1 MREPEINVATLIK
14 KKKKSLGCQFGSDSC
29 QNEQPGL
36 AGGGGGGTDF
46 ILNGCILTLDPSDP
60 LKVSLSHVH
69 LAARRASCDFEN
81 GNSTN

>member
-1 MREPEINVATLIK
+1 MDLILVK
-14 KKKKSLGCQFGSDSC
+14 MNSLAW
-29 QNEQPGL
+29 L
-36 AGGGGGGTDF
+36 GGGGGTDF